1 MLKVQ
6 KDDKIMEVTQRAYD
20 VLYKQRGFKVIEE
33 KKKATKKK
41 KAKDLTLTQWKEMA
55 KEKEIE
61 GYYRMDKEELL
72 KELE

>member
-20 VLYKQRGFKVIEE
+20 ILYKQRGFEVIEE

-41 KAKDLTLTQWKEMA
+41 KAKDLTLDQLKEMA

-61 GYYRMDKEELL
+61 GYYRMTKEELL

>member
-20 VLYKQRGFKVIEE
+20 ILYKQRGFEVIEE
-33 KKKATKKK
+33 KKKASKKK
-41 KAKDLTLTQWKEMA
+41 KAKDLTLTQLQEMA

-61 GYYRMDKEELL
+61 GYYRMTKEELL
-72 KELE
+72 KEME